1 MSDKYGIE
9 LDYALKK
16 SQQQETT
23 ESTADKLLR
32 EAHLVGKGFAGI
44 GKAATDSI
52 KPENIPET
60 AALLGLSGGLGYGLA
75 RLTSAPGAIGV
86 VGKVA
91 ATGLAPAFLWDLG
104 VNGKQA
110 WNAMGEAW
118 HSNANWDNNVAAME
132 KSVGKFAFDS
142 IAMGAV
148 GVAGH
153 SFATRSM
160 AKTAV
165 AAEVGAARTFETKS
179 ALEVA
184 AVESGAEK
192 FIVKKVVPENTISM
206 RELAQRND
214 PMYQKLLDDYYPQL
228 ERAFPDKSEIELKA
242 TYDEYLK
249 DPDGSWDMLIL
260 RDADNSIIGGI
271 QSQVINV
278 DGKVVK
284 NATWAEHIW
293 LSPDARSYPNF
304 RSLLRI
310 AQDSFQK
317 SGSDFVFMEFND
329 RAKMNWKQLLVDAE
343 GGLPTEDR
351 EKIWGRVGLNILS
364 DRSGRPAPYAQPGM
378 DGQDPV
384 TYLTLGMADTAGK
397 PLSGRT
403 IPTEDY
409 KTLLQKAHSTI
420 VDIDVDPTVKAYTAM
435 LDRMIANGDT
445 DLTFNRIS
453 DTTVERLVSERFVNR
468 SKTMAVPDKP
478 N

>member
-1 MSDKYGIE
+1 MSDKYDME
-9 LDYALKK
+9 LTRALKN
-16 SQQQETT
+16 SQQPVST
-23 ESTADKLLR
+23 ESTTDKMLR
-32 EAHLVGKGFAGI
+32 ETQLVGAGFMGI
-44 GKAATDSI
+44 GKAASDSI
-52 KPENIPET
+52 KPENLPET
-60 AALLGLSGGLGYGLA
+60 GALLAISGGLGYGLGRMTA
-75 RLTSAPGAIGV
+75 APGAIGV

-104 VNGKQA
+104 VNGQQA

-118 HSNANWDNNVAAME
+118 DSNRNWNNNVAAME

-148 GVAGH
+148 GIGGH
-153 SFATRSM
+153 SLARSSM
-160 AKTAV
+160 AKTA
-165 AAEVGAARTFETKS
+165 AAEMAGIKPIEALKPVET
-179 ALEVA
+179 AGIEG
-184 AVESGAEK
+184 GAEK
-192 FIVKKVVPENTISM
+192 FVVRKVVPENTISM

-242 TYDEYLK
+242 TYDAYLK
-249 DPDGSWDMLIL
+249 DPNGTWDMLIL
-260 RDADNSIIGGI
+260 RDADNNIVGGI

-293 LSPDARSYPNF
+293 LSPEARSYPNF
-304 RSLLRI
+304 RTLLRT

-329 RAKMNWKQLLVDAE
+329 RAKMTWKEMMVDAE

-351 EKIWGRVGLNILS
+351 EKIWARVGLNILT
-364 DRSGRPAPYAQPGM
+364 DRGGRPAPYSQPGM

-384 TYLTLGMADTAGK
+384 TYLTLGMADTGGK

-409 KTLLQKAHSTI
+409 KTLLQKAHATI
-420 VDIDVDPTVKAYTAM
+420 VDINVDPTVRAYTSR
-435 LDRMIANGDT
+435 LDEMIASGDSE
-445 DLTFNRIS
+445 LTFNRIA
-453 DTTVERLVSERFVNR
+453 DTVVERLVNQRFINK

-478 N
+478 Q